1 MKFQDLNLELAIG
14 GILLRHK
21 ELIALIKVKSAHC
34 KILLKNLNRTEVRK
48 LKTIWME
55 CQYLR
60 MHSNRN

>member
-48 LKTIWME
+48 LKTI
-55 CQYLR
+55 
-60 MHSNRN
+60 